1 MSSDNEVVDREI
13 IHTQAESD
21 RNARIKDTMREHSV
35 LDLTNSW
42 YDILVS
48 QPLLWSP
55 SQYIFIVPLALIN
68 YIENGCIVKTSG

>member
-21 RNARIKDTMREHSV
+21 RNARIKDTMREHCV
-35 LDLTNSW
+35 VDLTNSW

-48 QPLLWSP
+48 PPLMWSSSP
-55 SQYIFIVPLALIN
+55 SYSYSISLLVLANTEFYL
-68 YIENGCIVKTSG
+68 YLL